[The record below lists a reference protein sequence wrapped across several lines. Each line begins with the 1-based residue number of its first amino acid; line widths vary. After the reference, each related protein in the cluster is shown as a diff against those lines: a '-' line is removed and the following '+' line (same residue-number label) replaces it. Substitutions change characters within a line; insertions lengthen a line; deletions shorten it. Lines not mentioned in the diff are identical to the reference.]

1 MTTKHLPNAH
11 SLARQRQAM
20 VTHQL
25 ASRDIVDPAVLA
37 AMGRI
42 PREQFI
48 PDALWECAYDDAPL
62 PIGHQQTISQPYI
75 VALSSQLVR
84 PRQSDRGL
92 DIGTGSGYQAA
103 VLAELIEH
111 VDSVELVEPL
121 AEQAAER
128 LRRLGYHSVSVHL
141 GDGYQGW
148 PEHAPY
154 DVIIVAAAAPEI
166 PRPLIDQLAIGG
178 RLVIPVQRSHA
189 QQQLLLIEKE
199 PDGSLSTTEVA
210 PVSFVPLVSPPPE
223 SG

>member
-1 MTTKHLPNAH
+1 MTATHPRN
-11 SLARQRQAM
+11 SQPLAQYRQAM
-20 VTHQL
+20 VRNQL
-25 ASRDIVDPAVLA
+25 ADRDIIDPAILA
-37 AMGRI
+37 VMGRI
-42 PREQFI
+42 PRERFV
-48 PDALWECAYDDAPL
+48 PDALWESAYDDSPL

-75 VALSSQLVR
+75 VALSTQLLR
-84 PRQSDRGL
+84 PRHTDRGL

-111 VDSVELVEPL
+111 VDSVELVAPL
-121 AEQAAER
+121 AKQAADR
-128 LRRLGYHSVSVHL
+128 LERLGYQNISVHH

-154 DVIIVAAAAPEI
+154 DVIVVAAAAPEI

-178 RLVIPVQRSHA
+178 RLVIPVQRGHS

-210 PVSFVPLVSPPPE
+210 PVSFVPLVPPPPE
-223 SG
+223 SS